1 MLAQAGYYKYQN
13 LGEALLY
20 GADAEVKWDID
31 RNWFVSL
38 NGTWQKSLDYSKYL
52 FGTNTP
58 SQTYKMQLPHI
69 PILYF
74 NWMVVTERTTSLV
87 VGINIPVFIMK
98 EGIPTSII
106 MVTN

>member
-52 FGTNTP
+52 FVQIHQAKP
-58 SQTYKMQLPHI
+58 IKCSCHI
-69 PILYF
+69 FLFYILIG
-74 NWMVVTERTTSLV
+74 W
-87 VGINIPVFIMK
+87 
-98 EGIPTSII
+98 
-106 MVTN
+106 

>member
-1 MLAQAGYYKYQN
+1 MMYMLAQAGYYKYQN

-20 GADAEVKWDID
+20 GADAEVKWDIN

-58 SQTYKMQLPHI
+58 SQYTYSIFQLDGRLPKGQ
-69 PILYF
+69 PL
-74 NWMVVTERTTSLV
+74 WWSE
-87 VGINIPVFIMK
+87 
-98 EGIPTSII
+98 SIYPYLL
-106 MVTN
+106 